1 MTTAGP
7 LGRPRGAQ
15 RPPAGDRRLVA
26 VDVARGLAV
35 LGMFAAHLWP
45 RDVLDERLFDGRSAI
60 LFATLA
66 GASLGLLTGGARP
79 PSRGRW
85 PRLYGSIA
93 LRAALLVL
101 LGLALQAWN
110 EFVLVILPY
119 YGVMFLLLLPLLR
132 APRAVVAVVGAVLLV
147 GAPWAASLVPVDA
160 RGDAVAA
167 GGVGLA
173 QDALLVGAYPAL
185 VWLPFLC
192 AGLLAARSDL
202 RRGRTRLVL
211 VVGGVLAAVVGYGAR
226 SLPGAADVA
235 ALDPAAHGGAPAEV
249 LGSGGVAVAVLG
261 VLLGLLDGSP
271 GRSRRVLRTTL
282 HPLAATGAQPLT
294 VYAAHLLLT
303 APLFVLH
310 RLAGGAY
317 GLPIGWLVASVVLT
331 LLAATLWQ
339 RWLGRG
345 PLERV
350 VGRLSRP
357 WSWGGGPDAPGP
369 DGGAHGGH
377 GPGPVVA
384 APSVRG

>member
-1 MTTAGP
+1 MS
-7 LGRPRGAQ
+7 
-15 RPPAGDRRLVA
+15 DRRLVA

-45 RDVLDERLFDGRSAI
+45 REVLDERLFDGRSAI

-66 GASLGLLTGGARP
+66 GVSLGLLTGGPRP
-79 PSRGRW
+79 PARGHW

-93 LRAALLVL
+93 IRALLLVL

-110 EFVLVILPY
+110 PFVLVILPY

-132 APRAVVAVVGAVLLV
+132 ARRVVVAAVGAVLV
-147 GAPWAASLVPVDA
+147 VAAPWAASLVPVDA
-160 RGDAVAA
+160 RGDAVAT
-167 GGVGLA
+167 GMVGLA

-192 AGLLAARSDL
+192 AGLLVARSDL
-202 RRGRTRLVL
+202 RHGGTQLVL
-211 VVGGVLAAVVGYGAR
+211 VVAGALAAVVGYGAR
-226 SLPGAADVA
+226 LLPGAADVA
-235 ALDPAAHGGAPAEV
+235 ALDPTAHGGSPAEIV
-249 LGSGGVAVAVLG
+249 GSGGVALAVLG
-261 VLLGLLDGSP
+261 VLLGLLDGTS
-271 GRSRRVLRTTL
+271 GRSRRVLGTTL

-310 RLAGGAY
+310 RLSGGGY
-317 GLPIGWLVASVVLT
+317 GLPLGWLVTAVVLT
-331 LLAATLWQ
+331 LLWATLWQ
-339 RWLGRG
+339 RWWGRG

-357 WSWGGGPDAPGP
+357 WSWHDDPHDRGP
-369 DGGAHGGH
+369 GGH
-377 GPGPVVA
+377 GPGTVVT
-384 APSVRG
+384 APSVPG